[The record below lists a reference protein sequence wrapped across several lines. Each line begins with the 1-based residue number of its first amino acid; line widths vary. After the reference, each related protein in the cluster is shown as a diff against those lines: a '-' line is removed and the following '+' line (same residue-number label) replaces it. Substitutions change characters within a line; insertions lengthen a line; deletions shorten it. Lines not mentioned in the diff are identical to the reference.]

1 MKDIYFILGSLEYAS
16 SLGEAIRQNSGAAS
30 SFKAAYNAAL
40 SIGEIRD
47 PRLGYKAA
55 LERVKASNLV
65 SIKDGSEIGKE
76 VIIAKI
82 KMY

>member
-40 SIGEIRD
+40 SIGEIKN

-55 LERVKASNLV
+55 LLRVKESNV
-65 SIKDGSEIGKE
+65 VTIKDDSGNKE

-82 KMY
+82 KKY